1 MKYLNNNQVRALN
14 AVEQYAPRRLTP
26 VEQVVKQLIQVNAVP
41 YNNNKDVYQDYI
53 REILRNLEAATT
65 NYRLLERIK
74 AAANDPLLLPEVV
87 QLFPY
92 VEFEE
97 QIRNPALTGLMYAAK
112 RGVGFSDL
120 QSAARWLESLH
131 VLLTKLP
138 LDVNTFLATP
148 ETNYGAMRCA
158 VVNQKRPECLG
169 MILPTSLQA
178 NINSL
183 FGGGAFRQRALV
195 EEYQLHKVE
204 NLGSI
209 FGVKQGSQ
217 IPGISTHLVFDK
229 EHIDRSRHH
238 VLTVTQQHDE
248 AVRAVY
254 RFVI

>member
-14 AVEQYAPRRLTP
+14 AIEQYAPRRLTP
-26 VEQVVKQLIQVNAVP
+26 VEQVVKQLVQVNAVP
-41 YNNNKDVYQDYI
+41 YKSKDVYQDYI

-92 VEFEE
+92 VEFED
-97 QIRNPALTGLMYAAK
+97 QIRNPSLTGLMRAAK
-112 RGVGFSDL
+112 RGVGYSDL

-131 VLLTKLP
+131 ALLVKLP
-138 LDVNTFLATP
+138 LDVDTFFGTP
-148 ETNYGAMRCA
+148 ETSYGSMRCA
-158 VVNQKRPECLG
+158 AMNHKRPECLG
-169 MILPTSLQA
+169 MVLPVSIQA

-183 FGGGAFRQRALV
+183 FGSGSFHQRSMV
-195 EEYQLHKVE
+195 MHYQLHLVKD
-204 NLGSI
+204 LGAI

-217 IPGISTHLVFDK
+217 IPGFTTHLTFAK
-229 EHIDRSRHH
+229 EHIDSMYTE
-238 VLTVTQQHDE
+238 VLTVTQFVGDV
-248 AVRAVY
+248 VRATY